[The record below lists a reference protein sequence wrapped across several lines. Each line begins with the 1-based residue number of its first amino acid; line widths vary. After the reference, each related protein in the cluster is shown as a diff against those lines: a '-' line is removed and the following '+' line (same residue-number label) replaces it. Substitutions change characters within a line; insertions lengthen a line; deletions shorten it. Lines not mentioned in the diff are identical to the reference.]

1 MKKTNRRDSIIIGLL
16 IFSIVCCLA
25 STTGYFVWQYI
36 NPTSALSTALKPSNP
51 NPSNPSPS
59 NPSPSTSNSSAS
71 DPSATDPS
79 ATDPS
84 ATDPSAGISHM
95 DDPGSEPLKATL
107 AAYSFQID
115 EAYRQGDLQTWS
127 DTVSNAMKIEPNNP
141 VTYYTLAVTFLG
153 ESDNEPD
160 FSNRMNL
167 ITHAL
172 RQIDGSIALDPNYG
186 NSYLIRA
193 VCIAQLADAYPYRA
207 DRELLYSM
215 ALEDLDKAIELGTT
229 TGFQPARLKVKYLTS
244 LHQCDEAIKM
254 IPALPRIPGGSKS
267 ENSNQTNEEL
277 ATQAYTCLG
286 QHQQAIEAAIKGLQ
300 LNNNQSK
307 DDNLALAISLY
318 QTGKSSEAM
327 EILQKAL
334 SEKPIGTHFFLKAAI
349 EYDQQDFITALT
361 DGEKADQY
369 SLGAG
374 VYSNY
379 FEGLEAARLGNIE
392 EAIAKLQFAE
402 AALEPQFDFAIKRAR
417 AELAALGAKPIEVTP
432 SIHFFKNK

>member
-25 STTGYFVWQYI
+25 STTGYFFWQYI
-36 NPTSALSTALKPSNP
+36 NPTSALSIALK
-51 NPSNPSPS
+51 PS
-59 NPSPSTSNSSAS
+59 NPSPSTSN
-71 DPSATDPS
+71 PSTS
-79 ATDPS
+79 N
-84 ATDPSAGISHM
+84 PSAGISHM
-95 DDPGSEPLKATL
+95 DDPGSETLKATL
-107 AAYSFQID
+107 AAYSYQID

-141 VTYYTLAVTFLG
+141 VTYYTMAVTFLG

-167 ITHAL
+167 ITHGL

-193 VCIAQLADAYPYRA
+193 VCVAQSAEAYPYRA
-207 DRELLYSM
+207 DREFLYRM
-215 ALEDLDKAIELGTT
+215 ALEDLDKAIDLGTT

-244 LHQCDEAIKM
+244 LNQCDEAVKL
-254 IPALPRIPGGSKS
+254 IPALPRIPGDSKS

-277 ATQAYTCLG
+277 AAQAFACLG
-286 QHQQAIEAAIKGLQ
+286 QHQQAIDTALKGLQ
-300 LNNNQSK
+300 IKNNQSK
-307 DDNLALAISLY
+307 DDNLTLAISLF
-318 QTGKSSEAM
+318 QTGKTSEAM
-327 EILQKAL
+327 EVLQKVL
-334 SEKPIGTHFFLKAAI
+334 SEKPIGTHYFLKAAI

-374 VYSNY
+374 AYSSY
-379 FEGLEAARLGNIE
+379 FEGLEAARLGNSE
-392 EAIAKLQFAE
+392 EAITKLQFAE

-432 SIHFFKNK
+432 SIHFSKNSD